1 MLTPNDKLSFGKNKG
16 VELKLV
22 YKFQPSYIEWA
33 ILNIPSFIINILE
46 FEKLPNPTPFHY
58 NKDAFASEPPKIVD
72 NNFSDEEFWKLLEMS
87 DTANQV
93 KEVNSKV
100 IQEISEKEILPEI
113 EYKFPERVRN
123 INQKKIENTFKENID
138 I

>member
-1 MLTPNDKLSFGKNKG
+1 MRN
-16 VELKLV
+16 
-22 YKFQPSYIEWA
+22 YQI
-33 ILNIPSFIINILE
+33 
-46 FEKLPNPTPFHY
+46 TPFHY